1 MIKKIALSIVLIVFL
16 FTLTGC
22 YDANTI
28 ENSYYIVALGI
39 DLNTNDTINPYHI
52 SIQIAKNK
60 NSASDSGGGSS
71 QSSAYSIYSVDAQS
85 INNGINILNNYLDK
99 KINLSHCS
107 AIIFS
112 EELAK
117 QGISDALNSL
127 SNNHEIRPN
136 SYVLISSKKAYDVL
150 DKVSKAGEEFS
161 SRFYEYI
168 INSFD
173 YTGYSVET
181 TFNKLLSEVNNDL
194 GDGIAIYTTINN
206 DSIQNTGLAVFKND
220 RMVGHTSA
228 TQSIAYLLLVNKLEE
243 SSITIDNPSD
253 ENSKLDLE
261 IGIMKDC
268 HKNIEIINNTPYISC
283 EFFITSNIEASG
295 KDFDYT
301 NSENI
306 LRIED
311 HAEKYLTDLITD
323 YLYKLSKEYNADIL
337 NFENMYT
344 KKCLTNKDLENIHFK
359 DIYKDSVFNVTVNVD
374 IGSTHL
380 FEKE

>member
-1 MIKKIALSIVLIVFL
+1 MIKKILLIIILIVFL

-39 DLNTNDTINPYHI
+39 DLNADDSINPYHI

-60 NSASDSGGGSS
+60 SSSSDSGGGSS
-71 QSSAYSIYSVDAQS
+71 QSSAYSIYSVDAQTIS
-85 INNGINILNNYLDK
+85 NGINILNNYLDK

-117 QGISDALNSL
+117 HGISDALNAL
-127 SNNHEIRPN
+127 SSNHEIRPN
-136 SYVLISSKKAYDVL
+136 TYVLISSQKAQDVL
-150 DKVSKAGEEFS
+150 DKVSNAGEDFS

-168 INSFD
+168 VNSFD

-181 TFNKLLSEVNNDL
+181 TFNKLLSEINNTL
-194 GDGIAIYTTINN
+194 GDGIAIYTVINN

-228 TQSIAYLLLVNKLEE
+228 VESIAYLLLVNKLEE
-243 SSITIDNPSD
+243 SSITIDNPSN
-253 ENSKLDLE
+253 ENTKIDLD
-261 IGIMKDC
+261 IGIMKSCNKD
-268 HKNIEIINNTPYISC
+268 IEIINNAPYITC
-283 EFFITSNIEASG
+283 NFFVAGNIEASG

-301 NSENI
+301 KSENI
-306 LRIED
+306 LKIEE
-311 HAEKYLTDLITD
+311 HAEKYLTNLITD
-323 YLYKLSKEYNADIL
+323 YLYKLSRDYNSDIL

-344 KKCLTNKDLENIHFK
+344 KKCLTNKDLEDIHFK
-359 DIYKDSVFNVTVNVD
+359 DIYKDSVFKVTVNVD